1 MACSLRVCGDGVSFW
16 AVSGQSSCLP
26 HCLTQVLPDGAS
38 LSQGGFQHEGLW
50 EVGHLLPPLAH
61 PGFSCFVFGG
71 STMLSIETAQASG
84 RGSARGFSQHFPNST
99 SSGSKPMSAVS
110 AMM

>member
-1 MACSLRVCGDGVSFW
+1 
-16 AVSGQSSCLP
+16 
-26 HCLTQVLPDGAS
+26 
-38 LSQGGFQHEGLW
+38 
-50 EVGHLLPPLAH
+50 
-61 PGFSCFVFGG
+61 
-71 STMLSIETAQASG
+71 MLSIETAQASG